1 MGIVILGTGT
11 FNFADIVATVN
22 FMTMFVPQHTFDVSA
37 GIGFFNGSQAL
48 DFTSDEVSFMFA
60 TTFNYVL
67 VDTTWGTRFNSSCPG
82 NGAHCLSYYFPGS
95 TSFIYPSP
103 GGFDNA
109 DIMVVPNVQGLRID
123 FWDVDDSEFQ
133 SIESGSFDD
142 CPIYGGAQFGYRVCI
157 SPSSLNAD
165 HLIIGI
171 LHAVFSNCSLVDL
184 SILRYRTSRRL
195 SFQLFMVR

>member
-1 MGIVILGTGT
+1 
-11 FNFADIVATVN
+11 
-22 FMTMFVPQHTFDVSA
+22 MFVPQHTFDVSA

-95 TSFIYPSP
+95 TSFIFPSP

-109 DIMVVPNVQGLRID
+109 DIMVVP
-123 FWDVDDSEFQ
+123 
-133 SIESGSFDD
+133 
-142 CPIYGGAQFGYRVCI
+142 IYGGTQFGYRVCI
-157 SPSSLNAD
+157 SPSTLNVD

-184 SILRYRTSRRL
+184 SILRRRTSTRL